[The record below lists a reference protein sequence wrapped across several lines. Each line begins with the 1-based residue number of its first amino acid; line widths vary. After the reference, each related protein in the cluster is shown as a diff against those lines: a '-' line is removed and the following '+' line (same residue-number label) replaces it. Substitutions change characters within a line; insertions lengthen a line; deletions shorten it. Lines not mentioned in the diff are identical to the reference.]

1 VSLSDPLEKHVL
13 MRLRRYLRALTAFYI
28 RLTFKSI
35 DVYETLEPLLSDYRK
50 LRVRNVGE
58 SRAQVRDIRG

>member
-1 VSLSDPLEKHVL
+1 MYSRRDNLL
-13 MRLRRYLRALTAFYI
+13 MLLTIRYLRALTAFYI
-28 RLTFKSI
+28 RLTFRSI

-58 SRAQVRDIRG
+58 LWN